1 MTCFR
6 SRLLTITAAGALA
19 ASVLLSAQSPL
30 TLNASHEARALAPGE
45 IVRVSIKAS
54 QPIKTISGTA
64 FGRAIRFAS
73 DPTGTAWD
81 GLVAIDVETDPGEYA
96 VTVSAV
102 AASGPGTK
110 LSYPLKVQSKA
121 FDTRSLR
128 VDSRFVD
135 PPKEE
140 IARIQAETALQ
151 AKVFAVMTP
160 ERLWTGAFVRPV
172 EGASTGR
179 YGELSVFNGEPRSRH
194 RGTDF
199 RAATGT
205 PVRAPARGRVA
216 LSQDLY
222 FSGGS
227 VILDHGQ
234 GLFTHLAHL
243 SRLDVEEGAIVEAGQ
258 VVGLAGATGR
268 VTGPHLHW
276 SARLGPASIDPTSLL
291 EVLGPEP
298 RGISH

>member
-1 MTCFR
+1 MNSSR
-6 SRLLTITAAGALA
+6 SRLFTVFVASALA
-19 ASVLLSAQSPL
+19 CSVLLTAQDTL
-30 TLNASHEARALAPGE
+30 TLNASHEARVLAPGE
-45 IVRVSIKAS
+45 IVHISVQSS
-54 QPIKTISGTA
+54 EPIKTISGTA
-64 FGRAIRFAS
+64 FTRAIHFTS
-73 DPTGTAWD
+73 DPTGTTWD

-96 VTVSAV
+96 VAMT
-102 AASGPGTK
+102 AATATGRGAT
-110 LSYPLKVQSKA
+110 LSYPLHVQSKA
-121 FDTRSLR
+121 FDTRNLR
-128 VDSRFVD
+128 VDPRFVD

-140 IARIQAETALQ
+140 IPRIQAETALQ
-151 AKVFAVMTP
+151 AKVFAVLTP
-160 ERLWTGAFVRPV
+160 ERLWTGPFVRPV
-172 EGASTGR
+172 EGVSTGR

-216 LSQDLY
+216 LSKDLY

-234 GLFTHLAHL
+234 GLFSHLAHL
-243 SRLDVEEGAIVEAGQ
+243 SRLDAEEGTIAEAGQ

-291 EVLGPEP
+291 EVLGPDP
-298 RGISH
+298 RAISH

>member
-1 MTCFR
+1 MNCSR
-6 SRLLTITAAGALA
+6 SRLLTITVASALA
-19 ASVLLSAQSPL
+19 GSVLLSAQGPL

-45 IVRVSIKAS
+45 IVRLSVQTS
-54 QPIKTISGTA
+54 QPVKTISGTA
-64 FGRAIRFAS
+64 FGRPIQFVS
-73 DPTGTAWD
+73 DPAGTAWD
-81 GLVAIDVETDPGEYA
+81 GLVAIDVETDPGQY
-96 VTVSAV
+96 VV
-102 AASGPGTK
+102 ALTAATASGTGSK
-110 LSYPLKVQSKA
+110 LSYPLQVHSKA
-121 FDTRSLR
+121 FETRRLR
-128 VDSRFVD
+128 VDPRFVD

-151 AKVFAVMTP
+151 AKVFAVLTP
-160 ERLWTGAFVRPV
+160 ERLWTGPFVRPV

-199 RAATGT
+199 RAALGT

-216 LSQDLY
+216 LGRDLY

-234 GLFTHLAHL
+234 GLFSHLAHL
-243 SRLDVEEGAIVEAGQ
+243 SRIDVEEGTIVEAGQ

-276 SARLGPASIDPTSLL
+276 SARLGSASID
-291 EVLGPEP
+291 
-298 RGISH
+298 